1 MAERGKKQAQ
11 MGIILV
17 LNKNLCKSRAC
28 RKLVTVFVQGAHGNP
43 VNAWGGGVFGARKP
57 RDLCV
62 KKVN

>member
-11 MGIILV
+11 MGIILA

-28 RKLVTVFVQGAHGNP
+28 RKLVADFVQGAHGNL
-43 VNAWGGGVFGARKP
+43 VNAYGGMVFGLQKRH
-57 RDLCV
+57 DLCV